1 MIPYTDVVCCNA
13 PHLPLWWPPKQYEV
27 AAMQTHLQSAQPA
40 VQRPGAGSKAV
51 NAGATAP
58 NKLSGNPAS
67 GAPGMAAAARRRTG
81 ELAALAAD
89 KRAQQQRAC
98 RHLLLLLLFL
108 LLLLLLHPVSEPW
121 FRVLSTET
129 TLSVF

>member
-1 MIPYTDVVCCNA
+1 MIPCTDVVCCNA

-58 NKLSGNPAS
+58 NKLSGNPA

>member
-1 MIPYTDVVCCNA
+1 
-13 PHLPLWWPPKQYEV
+13 
-27 AAMQTHLQSAQPA
+27 MQTHLQSAQPA

-98 RHLLLLLLFL
+98 RHLLLLLLLFL
-108 LLLLLLHPVSEPW
+108 LLLLQLLLLHTVSEPW
-121 FRVLSTET
+121 FRVLLTET